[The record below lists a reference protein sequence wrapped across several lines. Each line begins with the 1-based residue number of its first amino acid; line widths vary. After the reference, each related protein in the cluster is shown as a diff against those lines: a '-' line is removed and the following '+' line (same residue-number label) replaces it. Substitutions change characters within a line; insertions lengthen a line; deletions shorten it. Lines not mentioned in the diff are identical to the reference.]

1 MNKDCVDSMHEWR
14 EAHAARQALHAEQVD
29 AAIKFGL
36 RRFEH
41 AFASKKLAASIPPG
55 WRDICHT
62 GLRDALKEAA
72 TASKGIVRHTQV
84 VTNTATTA

>member
-41 AFASKKLAASIPPG
+41 AFASKKLAASLLDIYLGADPVSPG
-55 WRDICHT
+55 AKAAIAR
-62 GLRDALKEAA
+62 GLAGA
-72 TASKGIVRHTQV
+72 VH
-84 VTNTATTA
+84 